1 MGKEQVRI
9 QMLGTSFTIQTD
21 EDSVYLSRIL
31 DYVHDRITE
40 VEGSM
45 AVKDPLKV
53 AILTAI
59 LITDDLF
66 RQKAPSGQ
74 DEEEIKRITR
84 SIMDR
89 IENSLQ

>member
-31 DYVHDRITE
+31 DYVQ
-40 VEGSM
+40 
-45 AVKDPLKV
+45 KV